1 MRILEHLEM
10 YALDDPCSNDLGP
23 PSTILCSKGF
33 WIYTKTGG
41 VLEVYPG
48 VNTII
53 KKGDL
58 IARIKNIFGNVVD
71 EYYAPC
77 SGIVSFFYLFI
88 KHANQLICFCLGD
101 WPKFKPCSH
110 VRRPNCSFRCDQEKE

>member
-1 MRILEHLEM
+1 MLI
-10 YALDDPCSNDLGP
+10 
-23 PSTILCSKGF
+23 IQ
-33 WIYTKTGG
+33 IYTKTGG

-77 SGIVSFFYLFI
+77 SGIVSFKKLD
-88 KHANQLICFCLGD
+88 N
-101 WPKFKPCSH
+101 P
-110 VRRPNCSFRCDQEKE
+110 EE